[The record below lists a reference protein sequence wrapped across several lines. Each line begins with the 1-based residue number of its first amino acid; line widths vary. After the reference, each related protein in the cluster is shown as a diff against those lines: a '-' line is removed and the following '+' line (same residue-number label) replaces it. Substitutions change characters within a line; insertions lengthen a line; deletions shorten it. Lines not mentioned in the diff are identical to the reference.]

1 MLCTQLMFLK
11 PTHKHRYTVISVDK
25 KGQIFL
31 HPNMYALI
39 GNHCKDSLYYLNV
52 HCIANANI
60 DSFVD
65 DISNLTK
72 DFLVTL
78 SILERGSVRER
89 MDWVARLYDLDG
101 DGFISGD
108 ELEDVIFSVGFWPLN
123 PFNCL
128 SANVTAQDPQ
138 IIPSL

>member
-1 MLCTQLMFLK
+1 M
-11 PTHKHRYTVISVDK
+11 
-25 KGQIFL
+25 
-31 HPNMYALI
+31 I
-39 GNHCKDSLYYLNV
+39 GNYWKDSLYYFTLFIVNFN
-52 HCIANANI
+52 IEI
-60 DSFVD
+60 DSF
-65 DISNLTK
+65 LTK

-138 IIPSL
+138 ITPS

>member
-1 MLCTQLMFLK
+1 M
-11 PTHKHRYTVISVDK
+11 
-25 KGQIFL
+25 QI
-31 HPNMYALI
+31 
-39 GNHCKDSLYYLNV
+39 D
-52 HCIANANI
+52 I

-65 DISNLTK
+65 NISNLTK

-78 SILERGSVRER
+78 SILERGSARER

-128 SANVTAQDPQ
+128 SANVTTQDPQ
-138 IIPSL
+138 IIPS

>member
-1 MLCTQLMFLK
+1 MFLK
-11 PTHKHRYTVISVDK
+11 PTHKHQSIK
-25 KGQIFL
+25 KIGQFDWELLERFIILFYIV
-31 HPNMYALI
+31 NFNI
-39 GNHCKDSLYYLNV
+39 E
-52 HCIANANI
+52 I
-60 DSFVD
+60 DSC
-65 DISNLTK
+65 LTK

-138 IIPSL
+138 TTPS

>member
-1 MLCTQLMFLK
+1 MF
-11 PTHKHRYTVISVDK
+11 
-25 KGQIFL
+25 
-31 HPNMYALI
+31 
-39 GNHCKDSLYYLNV
+39 
-52 HCIANANI
+52 IANANI
-60 DSFVD
+60 ASFVYN
-65 DISNLTK
+65 ISNLTK

>member
-1 MLCTQLMFLK
+1 
-11 PTHKHRYTVISVDK
+11 
-25 KGQIFL
+25 
-31 HPNMYALI
+31 MYALI

-52 HCIANANI
+52 HCIANVNI

-65 DISNLTK
+65 DISNLPK

>member
-1 MLCTQLMFLK
+1 MISRYQPTQ
-11 PTHKHRYTVISVDK
+11 S
-25 KGQIFL
+25 G
-31 HPNMYALI
+31 
-39 GNHCKDSLYYLNV
+39 HCPHTDWPASG
-52 HCIANANI
+52 IANANI

-65 DISNLTK
+65 NISNLPK

-138 IIPSL
+138 IIQSL